1 MCESMVEMQYVARS
15 D

>member
-1 MCESMVEMQYVARS
+1 MCESMVEMQYAARS